1 MRVSRDWCL
10 LVFVCASAILL
21 GSALPSV
28 AQGCTTYSGLT
39 YATYLDGTGAT
50 QNLQLDLMTPAAAN
64 GPVPLVIF
72 IHGGGWRSGS
82 RLPIPFPRVTGLC
95 SRGYAVASL
104 DYRLTTVALWPAQI
118 QDVKGAV
125 RWLRAHAATYNL
137 DPDRFG
143 AWGESAGG
151 HLAAMLG
158 VTGDLRQVTV
168 GNAVVDLE
176 GSTGGNTGYS
186 SRVQAVVDWYGA
198 TDSLQMHYYPAS
210 TNHDSASSD
219 ESRLIGAAIQNNP
232 EMIATTNPVTYV
244 SRDDA
249 PTLVM
254 HGTVDNLIPFNQ
266 SQLLVDAL
274 RTQYVSTTF
283 RPAWDLGHG
292 GSAWNNQLVYQPVYD
307 FLDQVLLGAV
317 SQKVRVDA
325 TAPNAAEPGTDGAFT
340 ISRTGST
347 SGSLLV
353 RWVVSGTAKAG
364 TDFTLGT
371 SSVTLPAGVASAT
384 VSVPVLDDN
393 LVEGAETI
401 TMSLVSD
408 PAFRIESTGASAT
421 IDLADDE
428 SPSGLPVVT
437 VSASDSLAAETG
449 ANNGA
454 FLISRGGDTS
464 ASLIVKY
471 SLSGTAANGTDYA
484 TLAGSITIPAG
495 QASATLALTPVDDT
509 AYEVSETAILSLSAS
524 ASYALGAS
532 NVASVAI
539 LDTDSSTT
547 KPTVA
552 ISVADPDAAEPIDAG
567 TFFVW
572 RTGSTTNP
580 LTVTLDLGG
589 TAGNGTDYTAVS
601 TSVTFPAG
609 SSRVVVDVKPID
621 DLATESLETVT
632 LGVPTDPAI
641 LIGPYVGTVALVDDD
656 PPGAP
661 DLVSFSLSPG
671 AVVGTLNATGTVTL
685 SGPAPAVGATIVLT
699 SSDPASAAVPA
710 SITVPQGA
718 SSGTFTITTTAVS
731 SSQNVTITAA
741 RRGVTRTA
749 ALTVQ
754 PPSVLSFTLSTGS
767 IPGGCRTS
775 TGRVTLNAK
784 APAGGAVVAIT
795 NTNPAAIM
803 PSSVTVPAG
812 ATAVNFT
819 VSGPTVTTTSTGTVT
834 AAYGGTSG
842 SASLTVRPIGVASLA
857 LTPNPVV
864 GPADVA
870 GTVTLECAAAP
881 GDVAVSLTTTASSV
895 AWPAVSTLVIP
906 AGSTTGTFTVH
917 TADISSAY
925 TVNIRA
931 TAANVGQ
938 SIYLKVN

>member
-1 MRVSRDWCL
+1 L
-10 LVFVCASAILL
+10 ACASAILF
-21 GSALPSV
+21 GSAPQSA

-39 YATYLDGTGAT
+39 YATYLDGAGAT
-50 QNLQLDLMTPAAAN
+50 QNLQLDLMVPASSG
-64 GPVPLVIF
+64 GPVPVVIF

-82 RLPIPFPRVTGLC
+82 RLPIPSPRVTGLC
-95 SRGYAVASL
+95 SRGYAVASV

-125 RWLRAHAATYNL
+125 RWLRANAATYNL

-158 VTGDLRQVTV
+158 VTGDVRQATV
-168 GNAVVDLE
+168 GNAGVDLE
-176 GSTGGNTGYS
+176 GSTGGNAGYS
-186 SRVQAVVDWYGA
+186 SRVQAVVDWYGP

-232 EMIATTNPVTYV
+232 EMVATTNPVTYV

-249 PTLVM
+249 PILVM

-274 RTQYVSTTF
+274 RAQFVSTTF
-283 RPAWDLGHG
+283 RPAPDLGHG
-292 GSAWNNQLVYQPVYD
+292 GSVWNNVAIYQPVYD

-325 TAPNAAEPGTDGAFT
+325 TAPSAAEPGTDGAFT
-340 ISRTGST
+340 ITRTGGT

-353 RWVVSGTAKAG
+353 RWVLSGTATAG
-364 TDFTLGT
+364 ADFTLGT
-371 SSVTLPAGVASAT
+371 SSVILPAGVASAT
-384 VSVPVLDDN
+384 VPVPALDDS
-393 LVEGAETI
+393 LVEGDETI

-421 IDLADDE
+421 ITLADDE
-428 SPSGLPVVT
+428 SPSGLPVAT

-449 ANNGA
+449 ANDGA
-454 FLISRGGDTS
+454 FLITRSGDTS

-471 SLSGTAANGTDYA
+471 SVSGTATNGSDFA
-484 TLAGSITIPAG
+484 TLSGSITIPAG
-495 QASATLALTPVDDT
+495 QASSTLALTPVDDT
-509 AYEVSETAILSLSAS
+509 AYEVSETAIVSLSAS
-524 ASYALGAS
+524 AAYTLGANS
-532 NVASVAI
+532 VASVAI
-539 LDTDSSTT
+539 LDTDGSTA

-552 ISVADPDAAEPIDAG
+552 ISAADPDAAEPIDAG

-572 RTGSTTNP
+572 RTGSTANP
-580 LTVTLDLGG
+580 FTVNLDLGG
-589 TAGNGTDYTAVS
+589 TAANGADYTAVS

-609 SSRVVVDVKPID
+609 SNRVAVDIDPID
-621 DLATESLETVT
+621 DLDTESLETVT
-632 LGVPTDPAI
+632 LGVPVDPAI
-641 LIGPYVGTVALVDDD
+641 LIGSYVGTVSLVDDD

-661 DLVSFSLSPG
+661 ELVSFSLSPG
-671 AVVGTLNATGTVTL
+671 SVVGTQTATGTVTL
-685 SGPAPAVGATIVLT
+685 SGPAPSVGATLVLT

-710 SITVPQGA
+710 SLTVPQGA
-718 SSGTFTITTTAVS
+718 SSGTFTITTNAVS
-731 SSQNVTITAA
+731 AAQNVTITAA
-741 RRGVTRTA
+741 RRGVTHTA
-749 ALTVQ
+749 ALAVQ
-754 PPSVLSFTLSTGS
+754 PPSVQSLMLSTGS

-775 TGRVTLNAK
+775 TGRVILNAK
-784 APAGGAVVAIT
+784 APSGGAVVPIT
-795 NTNPAAIM
+795 NTNPVAIM

-819 VSGPTVTTTSTGTVT
+819 ISGPTVTTTSTGTVT
-834 AAYGGTSG
+834 ASYGGTS
-842 SASLTVRPIGVASLA
+842 ASGNLTVRPIGVASLS

-881 GDVAVSLTTTASSV
+881 GDVAVSLTTTASSI
-895 AWPAVSTLVIP
+895 AYPSISTLVIP

-917 TADISSAY
+917 TADVSAPY

-931 TAANVGQ
+931 TAANVGH
-938 SIYLKVN
+938 SVYLKVN